1 MTSISRS
8 LAILVTVWLLLG
20 LESPLLQQFHLS
32 FFAPDLALIAV
43 VWVSLHM
50 PPTSGILTCLLA
62 GFLKDGYVM
71 SVPVGMHMEIFVI
84 LYFIGR
90 FFAGRILVKG
100 LVTLMVTAVF
110 ASLVATS
117 LFLLLSLLFD
127 RSFTSYSMVLRL
139 MLPVA
144 LVTAPFSPILFYV
157 LDRIDRVFHR
167 KTRGLGVL

>member
-1 MTSISRS
+1 MTAISRS

-32 FFAPDLALIAV
+32 FFAPDLALLAV
-43 VWVSLHM
+43 VWVSLHL
-50 PPTSGILTCLLA
+50 PPTSGMLTCLLI
-62 GFLKDGYVM
+62 GFLKDGFVM
-71 SVPVGMHMEIFVI
+71 AVPIGMHMEIFVV
-84 LYFIGR
+84 LYLVGR

-100 LVTLMVTAVF
+100 LVTLMVTSVF
-110 ASLVATS
+110 ASLMATL
-117 LFLLLSLLFD
+117 LFLLLTLLFD
-127 RSFTSYSMVLRL
+127 KNFTSFSLVLRL

-144 LVTAPFSPILFYV
+144 LVTAPFSPILFYL